1 MSQTVSPYT
10 YALLAAAVWGVS
22 PLLEKLGL
30 ARADPMIGLIFR
42 CTGVLIGM
50 IPLFFFVPDLGS
62 GFRSAGLRS
71 ALCFMTSGFLASV
84 VGQVF
89 ALNALKRADASG
101 VSPVMGAWPLFV
113 ALFGIFFLRE
123 PLNLR
128 RISGA
133 GLIVLGVW
141 LLRA

>member
-1 MSQTVSPYT
+1 M
-10 YALLAAAVWGVS
+10 
-22 PLLEKLGL
+22 LEKVGL
-30 ARADPMIGLIFR
+30 ARADPMVGLIFR

-89 ALNALKRADASG
+89 ALNALKRADADSAES
-101 VSPVMGAWPLFV
+101 VLASVMIDFRN
-113 ALFGIFFLRE
+113 FT
-123 PLNLR
+123 
-128 RISGA
+128 SGA
-133 GLIVLGVW
+133 KRADDLTAIVLM
-141 LLRA
+141 RR